1 MFRMN
6 VIISSPEPIFTPESL
21 EFLKKFE
28 LWDYSEDKPIVYESE
43 DIYKIAVEN
52 ITDPNN
58 LDIYPWPS
66 YFENIESKFNPDDFF
81 SALLNHFKV
90 DGMGIYVEGDAEKLS
105 NEDYNIPDEYGTP
118 FYELTFDK
126 NDFDED
132 EFNEGKIRIALDGDN
147 AFVYDSEND
156 EKTLTMAWSDFLI
169 LCMAMQTETKRKL
182 KECPCFDS
190 FNIEGD

>member
-43 DIYKIAVEN
+43 AIYKIAVEN

-156 EKTLTMAWSDFLI
+156 E
-169 LCMAMQTETKRKL
+169 
-182 KECPCFDS
+182 
-190 FNIEGD
+190 NISVNDIDGADWVLFW